1 MVWGVMSRLYKAR
14 EFADLA
20 GVTVR
25 ALHHY
30 DRIGLLKPLRSSSGY
45 RLYSLADLERLE
57 QITALKFLGI
67 PLGEIKTLLGSSPLT
82 LGESLDLQRRAL
94 TEKRDVITRAIH
106 AIEAAEKLVGSGQ
119 VTDASVLRKI
129 IEVIEMQPEEN
140 FMRKYYTE
148 EAWER
153 RSHVTKEIA
162 SETREAHRGAWRQL
176 FLKVESGLD
185 LDPAGETAQLLAK
198 QWVLLAERM
207 TGGDPGITAG
217 AINAWKDHPN
227 WPPEAQDVLLV
238 RYGLSAGSDRE
249 VSMQRVEKV
258 AKFIGQAIARK
269 YYRALEE
276 TCLGPIDKPSAN
288 RSSERWV
295 ELFRDVE
302 ASLAEDPAGE
312 KAQALGV
319 RWTDLKRDTESEF
332 RRTTPQLDDFR
343 EVLRQKWPSDASVA
357 VVNQVARL
365 YRIEQVS
372 SFLAKA
378 LACGE
383 DERSSD

>member
-14 EFADLA
+14 EFAGLA

-67 PLGEIKTLLGSSPLT
+67 PLSEIKTLLESSPLT
-82 LGESLDLQRRAL
+82 IGESLDLQRRAL
-94 TEKRDVITRAIH
+94 TEKRDLITGAIH
-106 AIEAAEKLVGSGQ
+106 AIEAAEKLVRSGQ
-119 VTDASVLRKI
+119 VADASLLRKI

-148 EAWER
+148 EAWEK
-153 RSHVTKEIA
+153 RSQVIKDIPT
-162 SETREAHRGAWRQL
+162 ETRERHGEAWRQL
-176 FLKVESGLD
+176 FLKVESALD
-185 LDPAGETAQLLAK
+185 LDPAGETAQQLAR
-198 QWVLLAERM
+198 QWVLQAEVV
-207 TGGDPGITAG
+207 TGGDSGVKAA
-217 AINAWKDHPN
+217 AIKAWKDHQN
-227 WPPEAQDVLLV
+227 WPLDAQDALLV
-238 RYGLSAGSDRE
+238 RYGLAAGSDRDA
-249 VSMQRVEKV
+249 SMRRVEKV
-258 AKFIGQAIARK
+258 ANFIGQAIGRK

-276 TCLGPIDKPSAN
+276 ILAPIDKPSAD

-312 KAQALGV
+312 KAQALAV
-319 RWTDLKRDTESEF
+319 RWSDLKRDTALEA
-332 RRTTPQLDDFR
+332 RRTVPRLDDFR
-343 EVLRQKWPSDASVA
+343 EVLGQKWPSDVSVA

-378 LACGE
+378 LAGGE
-383 DERSSD
+383 DKRNSG